1 MDNFFN
7 IFKDWGGQIMAA
19 MGIFG
24 GLWAYFRHDRIIK
37 KQEKLL
43 NDFQIKQIEKE
54 QAKEKMAE
62 MKANIISSHK
72 GTAKIRFVNAG
83 KSNAFNVRIEILT
96 SKEEMAKIYYGANF
110 GPYEVI
116 NPQSYREEKMF
127 LCEGRPDII
136 DLKIIWDDE
145 FQKDRSV
152 LLSVP
157 F

>member
-62 MKANIISSHK
+62 
-72 GTAKIRFVNAG
+72 
-83 KSNAFNVRIEILT
+83 
-96 SKEEMAKIYYGANF
+96 IYYGANF

>member
-1 MDNFFN
+1 M
-7 IFKDWGGQIMAA
+7 KDLLIGMVVGVVTGYVLRKMEDD
-19 MGIFG
+19 GK
-24 GLWAYFRHDRIIK
+24 FRCLHANLHHLASK
-37 KQEKLL
+37 
-43 NDFQIKQIEKE
+43 
-54 QAKEKMAE
+54 AKEEAMNL
-62 MKANIISSHK
+62 KANIISSHK